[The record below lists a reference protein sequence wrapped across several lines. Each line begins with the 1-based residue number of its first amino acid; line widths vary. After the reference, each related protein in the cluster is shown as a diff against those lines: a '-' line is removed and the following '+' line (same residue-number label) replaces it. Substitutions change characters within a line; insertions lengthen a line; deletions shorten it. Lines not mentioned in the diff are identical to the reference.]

1 MRKILQTLALLLACC
16 QLALAEP
23 ERVALVIGNADYHKG
38 RLSNPIADA
47 RAMKQALK
55 EAGFDVTLVENAN
68 KKEMNKAISDFG
80 RRLNENTISLFY
92 FSGHG
97 VQYEDNNYLIPIG
110 GENINNWEEIK
121 ESSVAAKYP
130 VNLMVKSKSAA
141 NIVILDACRND
152 PFPDSAYNPDRD
164 IKVEGLAEM
173 SVKGA
178 VIAYSTAAGAKA
190 LDGPPGDNSPY
201 TKTLIKWI
209 RSDQPIATALAN
221 VAAEVYQ
228 ETNGKQFP
236 WFHYG
241 MIGNFSFMPQAAGSS
256 NTAATVRQDED
267 AWVERLGAWADE
279 FQIQEKDLPRDKA
292 ALLALQKLDLSRY
305 HSPLP
310 KITRLPPEIGQ
321 LQQLRELYLNGNQLT
336 ALPAAIG
343 QLQQLRE
350 LWLGDNQLT
359 TLPAAI
365 GQLQQLQILS
375 LGDNQLTTLPA
386 ELFQLQQLQVLGL
399 NDNQLTA
406 LPAELFQLQQL
417 QVLSLVG
424 NQLTALP
431 AELFQLQQLQQ
442 LYLDDN
448 QLTAL
453 PAAIGQLQQL
463 RELYLNG
470 NQLTALPAAIG
481 QLQQLQRLTLRKN
494 QLTTLPDEITRLR
507 QLEAL
512 YIKNNPKLQLTP
524 AQEQFLQGV
533 KEVDR

>member
-343 QLQQLRE
+343 QLQQL
-350 LWLGDNQLT
+350 
-359 TLPAAI
+359 
-365 GQLQQLQILS
+365 QILS

-463 RELYLNG
+463 QKLFLSD
-470 NQLTALPAAIG
+470 
-481 QLQQLQRLTLRKN
+481 N
-494 QLTTLPDEITRLR
+494 QLTTLPDEITRMR
-507 QLEAL
+507 QLEWL
-512 YIKNNPKLQLTP
+512 YIENNPKLQLTP

-533 KEVDR
+533 KDVLR

>member
-343 QLQQLRE
+343 QLQQL
-350 LWLGDNQLT
+350 
-359 TLPAAI
+359 
-365 GQLQQLQILS
+365 
-375 LGDNQLTTLPA
+375 
-386 ELFQLQQLQVLGL
+386 
-399 NDNQLTA
+399 
-406 LPAELFQLQQL
+406 
-417 QVLSLVG
+417 
-424 NQLTALP
+424 
-431 AELFQLQQLQQ
+431 
-442 LYLDDN
+442 
-448 QLTAL
+448 
-453 PAAIGQLQQL
+453 
-463 RELYLNG
+463 
-470 NQLTALPAAIG
+470 
-481 QLQQLQRLTLRKN
+481 QRLTLRKN

>member
-221 VAAEVYQ
+221 VAAEVYL

-399 NDNQLTA
+399 
-406 LPAELFQLQQL
+406 
-417 QVLSLVG
+417 
-424 NQLTALP
+424 
-431 AELFQLQQLQQ
+431 
-442 LYLDDN
+442 DDN

-463 RELYLNG
+463 QKLSLFG

-481 QLQQLQRLTLRKN
+481 QLQQLQKLFLSDN

-507 QLEAL
+507 QLEWL
-512 YIKNNPKLQLTP
+512 YIENNPKLQLTP

-533 KEVDR
+533 KIVLR

>member
-80 RRLNENTISLFY
+80 RRLDENTISLFY

-241 MIGNFSFMPQAAGSS
+241 MIGNFSFMPQATGSS

-279 FQIQEKDLPRDKA
+279 FQIPEKDLPRDKA
-292 ALLALQKLDLSRY
+292 ALLALQKLDLSGY

-310 KITRLPPEIGQ
+310 KITRLPPE
-321 LQQLRELYLNGNQLT
+321 
-336 ALPAAIG
+336 IG

-375 LGDNQLTTLPA
+375 LADNQLTT
-386 ELFQLQQLQVLGL
+386 
-399 NDNQLTA
+399 
-406 LPAELFQLQQL
+406 
-417 QVLSLVG
+417 
-424 NQLTALP
+424 
-431 AELFQLQQLQQ
+431 
-442 LYLDDN
+442 
-448 QLTAL
+448 L

-463 RELYLNG
+463 RELYLAG

-481 QLQQLQRLTLRKN
+481 QLQQLQVLSLGDNQLTALPAAIGQLQQLQKLSLFGNQLTALPAAIGQLQQLQKLFLSDN

-507 QLEAL
+507 QLEWL
-512 YIKNNPKLQLTP
+512 YIENNPKLQLTP

-533 KEVDR
+533 KIVLR

>member
-463 RELYLNG
+463 QKLFLSD
-470 NQLTALPAAIG
+470 
-481 QLQQLQRLTLRKN
+481 N
-494 QLTTLPDEITRLR
+494 QLTTLPDEITRMR
-507 QLEAL
+507 QLEWL
-512 YIKNNPKLQLTP
+512 YIENNPKLQLTP

-533 KEVDR
+533 KDVLR

>member
-241 MIGNFSFMPQAAGSS
+241 MIGNFSFMPQAAGSG

-279 FQIQEKDLPRDKA
+279 FQIPEKDLPRDKA
-292 ALLALQKLDLSRY
+292 ALLALQKLDLIRY

-321 LQQLRELYLNGNQLT
+321 LQQLREL
-336 ALPAAIG
+336 
-343 QLQQLRE
+343 
-350 LWLGDNQLT
+350 WLVDNQLT

-365 GQLQQLQILS
+365 GQLQQLQMLS
-375 LGDNQLTTLPA
+375 LASNQLTT
-386 ELFQLQQLQVLGL
+386 
-399 NDNQLTA
+399 
-406 LPAELFQLQQL
+406 
-417 QVLSLVG
+417 
-424 NQLTALP
+424 
-431 AELFQLQQLQQ
+431 
-442 LYLDDN
+442 
-448 QLTAL
+448 L

-481 QLQQLQRLTLRKN
+481 QLQQLQKLFLSDN

-512 YIKNNPKLQLTP
+512 YIENNPKLQLTP

>member
-80 RRLNENTISLFY
+80 RRLDENTISLFY
-92 FSGHG
+92 VSGHG
-97 VQYEDNNYLIPIG
+97 VHSEDNNYLIPIG

-343 QLQQLRE
+343 QLQQL
-350 LWLGDNQLT
+350 
-359 TLPAAI
+359 
-365 GQLQQLQILS
+365 
-375 LGDNQLTTLPA
+375 
-386 ELFQLQQLQVLGL
+386 
-399 NDNQLTA
+399 
-406 LPAELFQLQQL
+406 
-417 QVLSLVG
+417 
-424 NQLTALP
+424 
-431 AELFQLQQLQQ
+431 
-442 LYLDDN
+442 
-448 QLTAL
+448 
-453 PAAIGQLQQL
+453 
-463 RELYLNG
+463 
-470 NQLTALPAAIG
+470 
-481 QLQQLQRLTLRKN
+481 QRLTLRKN